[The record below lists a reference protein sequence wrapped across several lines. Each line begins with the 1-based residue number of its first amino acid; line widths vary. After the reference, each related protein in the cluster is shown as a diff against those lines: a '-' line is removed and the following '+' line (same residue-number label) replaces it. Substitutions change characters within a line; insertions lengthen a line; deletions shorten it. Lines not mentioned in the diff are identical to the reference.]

1 MSLHFFEHGAQRL
14 QEIVQPGMLCAF
26 DFDGTLA
33 PIVKDPHRASVP
45 SAVLRRMTILSEL
58 ARVAIIS
65 GRSVADV
72 GVRLDFLPEF
82 VIGNHGIEGLPGWE
96 EKASRFQAL
105 CAGWE
110 QQLRHAM
117 TDRTLFDGGIWI
129 ENKTYSVSVH
139 YRLARN
145 RLDAES
151 RLLDLFSALAPAARV
166 VPGKCVFNLLPVDAP
181 DKGTALAQLCVASGA
196 PGAIY
201 VGDDVTDEHVF
212 TMRRRDWLTV
222 RIERSGDSAADFYI
236 HHRLDMVQLLDALIG
251 QLASFKA
258 PSWRQSEQTVMTR

>member
-33 PIVKDPHRASVP
+33 PIVKDPHRASIP
-45 SAVLRRMTILSEL
+45 SAVLRRMTLLSEQ

-72 GVRLDFLPEF
+72 GVRLDFMPEF
-82 VIGNHGIEGLPGWE
+82 VIGNHGIEGLPGWDDR
-96 EKASRFQAL
+96 ASRYQAL
-105 CAGWE
+105 CADWD

-129 ENKTYSVSVH
+129 ENKTYSLSVH

-145 RLDAES
+145 RADVER
-151 RLLDLFSALAPAARV
+151 RLIELLSALTPAARIV
-166 VPGKCVFNLLPVDAP
+166 AGKCVFNLLPEDAP
-181 DKGTALAQLCVASGA
+181 DKGAALAQLCAATGA
-196 PGAIY
+196 TSAIY

-222 RIERSGDSAADFYI
+222 RIERSGDSAAEFYI

-251 QLASFKA
+251 QLAA
-258 PSWRQSEQTVMTR
+258 IRPPSTIDRVARTG